1 MILSSNSYTNINILN
16 GYHFVK
22 ELVFAWLPMKYL
34 NEIIVLSNKVGITV
48 EEHHALLRCA
58 FDLEAELL

>member
-1 MILSSNSYTNINILN
+1 M
-16 GYHFVK
+16 K
-22 ELVFAWLPMKYL
+22 ELVFAWLPVKYL

-48 EEHHALLRCA
+48 EEHHALFRGA